1 MKSIK
6 KLMAVMMSAMLA
18 LSLSVGCAPTN
29 QTSAGGE
36 APKAAAEDSKP
47 AEEGQK
53 TYRIAYIARAQ
64 SDSFAAWL
72 ANAVKDEVAAKYK
85 DVTVDIFDGES
96 KNEVIASHIENA
108 VTNKYDCILLQPY
121 DSEAQVAPA
130 MEAMDAGVQVVTVN
144 NRINDNDRAGAIDAD
159 PVEQAAKNAE
169 LALSQIP
176 QNGKVVVLMGPA
188 GNMHSDK
195 RRIGWQ
201 QGFFDKR
208 PDVKILDE
216 QIANWNKDEAMRFME
231 DWIQTYGEIDAIISM
246 NDNMAVGALE
256 AAKAAGMT
264 NILSY
269 GVDGTAEACLAI
281 EAGEMTS
288 TTLQSAYALAEEAVK
303 LAYEMMT
310 GKGERRTVLVDCP
323 LITKENAKEYIEL
336 HKKAGNLK

>member
-1 MKSIK
+1 
-6 KLMAVMMSAMLA
+6 MAIMMGTMLA
-18 LSLSVGCAPTN
+18 LSLAVGCGATP
-29 QTSAGGE
+29 QGDSAETS
-36 APKAAAEDSKP
+36 KAAAEEAKP
-47 AEEGQK
+47 AEEAQK
-53 TYRIAYIARAQ
+53 AYRIAYIARAQ

-72 ANAVKDEVAAKYK
+72 ANAVKDEVAANYK

-108 VTNKYDCILLQPY
+108 VTNQYDAILLQPY

-169 LALSQIP
+169 LAFEQIP

-201 QGFFDKR
+201 QAFFDKR

-256 AAKAAGMT
+256 AAKATGM
-264 NILSY
+264 NDILSY

-303 LAYEMMT
+303 LTYKLMT
-310 GKGERRTVLVDCP
+310 GTGERETILVDCP
-323 LITKENAKEYIEL
+323 LITKDNAQEYIDL
-336 HKKAGNLK
+336 HKKAGNLQ